1 MGLLWSSVQVA
12 VACAGEEL
20 HAVEQAS
27 LWREKGRRTRNI
39 GHVLS
44 LAVVAQ
50 GRRIET
56 VLLVE
61 KQ

>member
-1 MGLLWSSVQVA
+1 MGVLWSSVQVA
-12 VACAGEEL
+12 VACAREL

-27 LWREKGRRTRNI
+27 LWREKGRRTRNV
-39 GHVLS
+39 GHVLF